1 MSSPI
6 SHRTQL
12 RSDFTVGAV
21 GHRFLPAERSSLLD
35 AITRTFQELAGQ
47 WALDPARMKL
57 LVSVA
62 EGADRLFIEAAAALG
77 VPYTCVLPCS
87 PACFE
92 EDFDSPASIERF
104 RELLAGAVAIVQPEA
119 AHVDRVGGYLW
130 ASHYI
135 VDRADV
141 LIAVWDGA
149 PANGPAG
156 TGDSV
161 TNAGSRRIPVI
172 WIPTDAPHEPVELVA
187 ASSRVD

>member
-6 SHRTQL
+6 SHRTQP
-12 RSDFTVGAV
+12 RSNFTVGAV

-47 WALDPARMKL
+47 WPLDPARMKL

-62 EGADRLFIEAAAALG
+62 EGADRLFIEAAAELG
-77 VPYTCVLPCS
+77 VPYICVLPCS

-104 RELLAGAVAIVQPEA
+104 RELLAGAEAIVQPDAEYA
-119 AHVDRVGGYLW
+119 NRVGGYLW

-135 VDRADV
+135 IDRADALV
-141 LIAVWDGA
+141 AVWDGA

-161 TNAGSRRIPVI
+161 TNAGARCIPVI
-172 WIPTDAPHEPVELVA
+172 WIPTDAPHEPVELIA
-187 ASSRVD
+187 AAARPD